1 MSQDGSSRRQVMKLL
16 AAGALTAPVAAF
28 ANDSIKGVGHTP
40 LATKPIFDVSEF
52 GAIGDG
58 QSLCT
63 AAIQR
68 AVDACARNGG
78 GKVLVPPGRF
88 LTGPIFLKSN
98 MEFEVSAGATLLG
111 RPDIDECPTIQGRWE
126 GIDRTIYASLL
137 TGEDLENVSIT
148 GRGVLDG
155 NGQAWWDAAR
165 KTEAMRNKLGLA
177 EREPDNP
184 PGAPL
189 KWPRPRVINLYR
201 CKNVRISGLTLLNSP
216 SWHIHPVLCED
227 VCIDQLTILT
237 PDYTPN
243 TDGIDPDSC
252 RNVRISNCYISTG
265 DDGIIIKSGYRYK
278 QGNPNV
284 PSENIV
290 ITNCVFGHGWAG
302 IGIGSET
309 AGGIRNVTICN
320 CVCDGARR
328 GLNFKTARG
337 RGNVVENIQVTNF
350 LVRNVDTGVLIS
362 MFYDAA
368 DSSRPAAP
376 VTESTPTFR
385 NLHFNNVTVSG
396 AKSAVLVLGLPER
409 PIENLSLTSLMLE
422 SVTDGMS
429 CSNVRGL
436 TLESVIV
443 NAENAP
449 ALALTNVRDVEVI
462 RFSAQKPNPQ
472 HPDLRL
478 ERVENANIQSCTA
491 VAGSHALVEVKG
503 RENRG
508 ITLALNRVPKGASEI
523 ALTGGASQT
532 DVDRRA

>member
-1 MSQDGSSRRQVMKLL
+1 MKFL
-16 AAGALTAPVAAF
+16 AAGALAAPVAA
-28 ANDSIKGVGHTP
+28 
-40 LATKPIFDVSEF
+40 LATDSVTAAAGAEDAPGATKRIFDVSEF

-68 AVDACARNGG
+68 AVDACARLGG

-88 LTGPIFLKSN
+88 LSGPIFLKSN
-98 MEFEVSAGATLLG
+98 LELEVSAGATLLG
-111 RPDIDECPTIQGRWE
+111 MPNIDEYPTIQGRWE

-155 NGQAWWDAAR
+155 NGQVWWDAAW
-165 KTEAMRNKLGLA
+165 KTEAMRNKLGLT

-184 PGAPL
+184 PAAPL

-216 SWHIHPVLCED
+216 SWHVHPVLCED
-227 VCIDQLTILT
+227 VCMDQLTILT
-237 PDYTPN
+237 PDHTPN

-252 RNVRISNCYISTG
+252 KNVRIANCYISTG
-265 DDGIIIKSGYRYK
+265 DDGIVIKSGYRYK

-290 ITNCVFGHGWAG
+290 ITNCIFGHGWAG
-302 IGIGSET
+302 VGIGSET
-309 AGGIRNVTICN
+309 AGGVRNVTISN

-337 RGNVVENIQVTNF
+337 RGNVVENIRVANF
-350 LVRNVDTGVLIS
+350 VVRNVDTGVLIS
-362 MFYDAA
+362 MFYDAE
-368 DSSRPAAP
+368 DSHPAAP
-376 VTESTPTFR
+376 VTEATPTFR
-385 NLHFNNVTVSG
+385 NLHLNNVTVS
-396 AKSAVLVLGLPER
+396 AARSAVLVLGLPEN

-422 SVTDGMS
+422 SVTNGIS
-429 CSNVRGL
+429 CSNTRGL
-436 TLESVIV
+436 AVESVIV

-449 ALALTNVRDVEVI
+449 ALALTNLRDVEVT
-462 RFSAQKPNPQ
+462 RFCAQKPNLQ
-472 HPDLRL
+472 LPDLRL
-478 ERVENANIQSCTA
+478 ERVENAIIQSCTA
-491 VAGSHALVEVKG
+491 VAGSRTLVEVKG
-503 RENRG
+503 TENRG
-508 ITLALNRVPKGASEI
+508 ITLALNRVPKGVDEVAF
-523 ALTGGASQT
+523 TGGASQA